1 MEIISLT
8 NSSWLFKCT
17 YWIPCIAYWNL
28 ETFSK
33 GVIFLY
39 PMKDGGMWGSKHIS
53 RKKIPI
59 FFVVKVYLV
68 RWYKENV
75 NITIC
80 FMLIFRWLNTCFCLS
95 PQKSIADSLV
105 NIFFKKKCKSVVEI
119 CVPYLFYS
127 HIRIKY
133 YLFWLCSKILIVSFK
148 SLIFNLCVPGSCFLW
163 KYPKHNKS
171 GFHRFKW
178 FTVENIWSMWK
189 SYNIYFITF
198 WPCNLVF
205 IVTFVHND
213 LTCINP

>member
-39 PMKDGGMWGSKHIS
+39 PMKDGGMWESKHIS

-75 NITIC
+75 NITIFLC
-80 FMLIFRWLNTCFCLS
+80 GFSDDLIYVFCLK
-95 PQKSIADSLV
+95 PTKEHCGFLDRY
-105 NIFFKKKCKSVVEI
+105 FFKKIVNPLLKYVSLVYFI
-119 CVPYLFYS
+119 
-127 HIRIKY
+127 HISGSNITYFGFLVK
-133 YLFWLCSKILIVSFK
+133 FWLCRLNV
-148 SLIFNLCVPGSCFLW
+148 
-163 KYPKHNKS
+163 
-171 GFHRFKW
+171 
-178 FTVENIWSMWK
+178 
-189 SYNIYFITF
+189 
-198 WPCNLVF
+198 
-205 IVTFVHND
+205 
-213 LTCINP
+213 

>member
-1 MEIISLT
+1 MTFPVHLLNLFHSLLESGNLFSRSHLFIST
-8 NSSWLFKCT
+8 WRMRACEDQNT
-17 YWIPCIAYWNL
+17 YQ
-28 ETFSK
+28 
-33 GVIFLY
+33 
-39 PMKDGGMWGSKHIS
+39 
-53 RKKIPI
+53 KKKYI

-171 GFHRFKW
+171 GFHSL
-178 FTVENIWSMWK
+178 NCLQWK
-189 SYNIYFITF
+189 TF
-198 WPCNLVF
+198 GLCWRAIIFLS
-205 IVTFVHND
+205 
-213 LTCINP
+213 